1 MRIPAGIRAF
11 LALAATL
18 CLSRTAS
25 ADGTPAAS
33 PPPSAPPP
41 AASEGVVLPWREP
54 NVPDLAM
61 RLETGFGGLYS
72 NESDTEITQLRFT
85 LAPEFTYR
93 GTFFIAPMVR
103 MTQTSIGLRQIDS
116 MPFDASLSLPW
127 QPSLGARVG
136 MHLFR
141 YRWFRMSVRGEFEFP
156 LGENQ
161 AYVSSFTPRGTL
173 TDVPIDVDTL
183 RNHVRITH
191 NWRSIMGVVT
201 FGADVAWWHPY
212 VDVGVLSLDSRLAVD
227 FDSEAAA
234 LLSSADVNPERF
246 YGSATTTFFYM
257 VGSRFDLG
265 RGFGLKVHATLLPT
279 SDRVLF
285 MGETALVVPLD
296 FSSF

>member
-1 MRIPAGIRAF
+1 MRIPAGICAF
-11 LALAATL
+11 LALAAPL
-18 CLSRTAS
+18 CLSRTAA
-25 ADGTPAAS
+25 ADGPPAAS
-33 PPPSAPPP
+33 PPPPSPPP

-72 NESDTEITQLRFT
+72 NSDETQIGQLRFT

-103 MTQTSIGLRQIDS
+103 MTQTSIDLRQMDS

-201 FGADVAWWHPY
+201 LGADVSWWHPY
-212 VDVGVLSLDSRLAVD
+212 IDLGVLSLDSRLAVD

-246 YGSATTTFFYM
+246 YGDTTTTFFYT

-265 RGFGLKVHATLLPT
+265 RGFGLKLHATLLPT
-279 SDRVLF
+279 SDRILF